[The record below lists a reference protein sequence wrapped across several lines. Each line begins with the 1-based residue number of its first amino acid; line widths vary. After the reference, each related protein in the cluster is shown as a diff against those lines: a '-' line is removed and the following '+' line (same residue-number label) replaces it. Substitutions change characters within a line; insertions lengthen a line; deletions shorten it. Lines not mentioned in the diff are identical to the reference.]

1 MVLALMLSLIR
12 ISCSG
17 SHRVVG
23 LRFWRA
29 FGRVWLWS
37 SPASVLK
44 GCLAGGMWGGKEVWV
59 DLPLY
64 RNNIVAQNQLF
75 LECDAAKRASTA
87 FAIAPLIDQQAIV
100 GR

>member
-1 MVLALMLSLIR
+1 
-12 ISCSG
+12 
-17 SHRVVG
+17 VG
-23 LRFWRA
+23 
-29 FGRVWLWS
+29 
-37 SPASVLK
+37 K
-44 GCLAGGMWGGKEVWV
+44 IWV